1 MSDSQADGIY
11 NQLCPT
17 LPEESDEFAGW
28 RRIIAV
34 AISSHVPELEKLL
47 GSQQPNFQ
55 FRDDLSQAIL
65 ICVLTNKVPPKRHS
79 QNRNELKKISEDA
92 AAAEEIIRGLISR
105 LGETSS
111 IYPPIKSRYV
121 ELLAKHVPEYA
132 SLASMARAHADA
144 LTDEGGLTG
153 MIAFR
158 TLIEG
163 LAHVFENVMGY
174 DVSDAAKYRGAKYGY
189 QGLFFEFVQ
198 AVLPL
203 VRKLAPDMPCPESR
217 LAEDT
222 FVFKVVTSLRRI
234 GGRRQER
241 RKRPRKVAR
250 DKAFRARR

>member
-1 MSDSQADGIY
+1 MSDSQTGGIY
-11 NQLCPT
+11 NQLCPP
-17 LPEESDEFAGW
+17 LPEEADGFAGL

-47 GSQQPNFQ
+47 GSQQPNSQ
-55 FRDDLSQAIL
+55 FRDDLSRVIL
-65 ICVLTNKVPPKRHS
+65 VCVLTNKVPPKRHS
-79 QNRNELKKISEDA
+79 QNRNELRKISEDA
-92 AAAEEIIRGLISR
+92 AAAEEIIHRLISR

-174 DVSDAAKYRGAKYGY
+174 DVSDAAKFRGAKY
-189 QGLFFEFVQ
+189 QGLFFDFVQ

-203 VRKLAPDMPCPESR
+203 VRKLAPDMPWPESR
-217 LAEDT
+217 LAEDI

>member
-1 MSDSQADGIY
+1 MPFSASIRLAQSSVSLSGITSARDLPCQVSRRSHIYRQSSGIDARPPDSHDF
-11 NQLCPT
+11 CP
-17 LPEESDEFAGW
+17 FY
-28 RRIIAV
+28 
-34 AISSHVPELEKLL
+34 
-47 GSQQPNFQ
+47 
-55 FRDDLSQAIL
+55 
-65 ICVLTNKVPPKRHS
+65 
-79 QNRNELKKISEDA
+79 KKISEDA
-92 AAAEEIIRGLISR
+92 AAAEEIIRRLISR

-111 IYPPIKSRYV
+111 IYPSIKSRYV

-174 DVSDAAKYRGAKYGY
+174 DVSDAAKSRGAKYGY

-203 VRKLAPDMPCPESR
+203 VRELAPDMPCPESR

>member
-1 MSDSQADGIY
+1 
-11 NQLCPT
+11 
-17 LPEESDEFAGW
+17 
-28 RRIIAV
+28 
-34 AISSHVPELEKLL
+34 
-47 GSQQPNFQ
+47 
-55 FRDDLSQAIL
+55 
-65 ICVLTNKVPPKRHS
+65 LTNKVPPKRHS

-92 AAAEEIIRGLISR
+92 AAAEEIIRRLISR

-144 LTDEGGLTG
+144 ITDEGGLTG

-174 DVSDAAKYRGAKYGY
+174 DVSDAAKDRGAKYGY